1 MENAKLAVGMNI
13 GLNHMNTFI
22 IDNGMQIVFDAT
34 SRPQIIPNEVNQIPI
49 EPVLVDGKGISK
61 VGEEVIKDRR
71 KLGID
76 GVVVVAATV
85 SLSQKEIIAGPDCQM
100 RGFVYVKEAEPLL
113 KSISNIFVEE
123 VNTAL
128 SLGKTDFEETKEL
141 IKDRARKFI
150 RRENGRDPEFM
161 PIIIAVE

>member
-1 MENAKLAVGMNI
+1 
-13 GLNHMNTFI
+13 
-22 IDNGMQIVFDAT
+22 
-34 SRPQIIPNEVNQIPI
+34 
-49 EPVLVDGKGISK
+49 
-61 VGEEVIKDRR
+61 
-71 KLGID
+71 
-76 GVVVVAATV
+76 
-85 SLSQKEIIAGPDCQM
+85 M

-123 VNTAL
+123 VMTAL

-161 PIIIAVE
+161 PIVIAVE